1 LRVGATSRDAGAR
14 HSGAPIE
21 TVCVPL
27 MRMTVPLMRM
37 TVPLMGMTVPL
48 MGITVPLMGITV
60 PLIPTACC
68 TASVLGT
75 VAPLAQ
81 AVADLHLRMLKRADY
96 DVFDTTMKV
105 PLATRPIPV
114 QMPHGVGRSVL
125 ECVRACARHAQ
136 YALVCRTNTISH
148 CSCSCSRATFA
159 AHSEPSPGADVATV
173 RTVPLQTWHRV
184 SPVPVQMR
192 HG

>member
-1 LRVGATSRDAGAR
+1 
-14 HSGAPIE
+14 
-21 TVCVPL
+21 
-27 MRMTVPLMRM
+27 MRMTVPLMRI
-37 TVPLMGMTVPL
+37 TVPLMGMTVPLMRIIVPL

-114 QMPHGVGRSVL
+114 QTPHGVGRSVL
-125 ECVRACARHAQ
+125 QCVRACARDKRSILWCAGPILSPTAVAAAQ
-136 YALVCRTNTISH
+136 GL
-148 CSCSCSRATFA
+148 
-159 AHSEPSPGADVATV
+159 HSWLILSA
-173 RTVPLQTWHRV
+173 VPM
-184 SPVPVQMR
+184 QMR